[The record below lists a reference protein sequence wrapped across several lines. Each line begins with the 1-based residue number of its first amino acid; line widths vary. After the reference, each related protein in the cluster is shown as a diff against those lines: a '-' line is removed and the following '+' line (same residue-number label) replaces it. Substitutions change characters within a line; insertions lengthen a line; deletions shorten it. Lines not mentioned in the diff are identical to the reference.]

1 MSDGGH
7 VDDVDGAGREPIFR
21 RFLYGF
27 LVSYFSSYDSNVR
40 RLVPPVVLETMAN
53 RVLSIADP

>member
-7 VDDVDGAGREPIFR
+7 VDDVDGAGWEPIFR

-27 LVSYFSSYDSNVR
+27 LVSHFSSYDSDVR
-40 RLVPPVVLETMAN
+40 RLGAQVVLVVAVTMA
-53 RVLSIADP
+53 DPIVV